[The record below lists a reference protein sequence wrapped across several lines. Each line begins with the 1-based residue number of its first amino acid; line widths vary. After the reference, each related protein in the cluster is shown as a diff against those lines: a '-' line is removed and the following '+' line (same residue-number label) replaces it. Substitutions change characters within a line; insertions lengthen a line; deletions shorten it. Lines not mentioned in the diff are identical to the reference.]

1 MKFSSSLL
9 SVLLCSSACLAGGPG
24 VEDNSDTIKPSL
36 RRASSTENL
45 KSLDK
50 TPVLT
55 SRRRSRSNAEFP
67 LRNENKD
74 IITLDDLTPVGPS
87 TDEGDAIFHG
97 IEMLPTHEEL
107 IDLAMPWGLNLS
119 KVVHRANLVREDQK
133 QYGNVND
140 EVATFLLNLGTHAE
154 RVPSIYRLNQGL
166 QRTIVELYEEK
177 IRLDEERYQLK
188 KAADGQITPEVRN
201 FMDRIEG
208 ISSQMQSE
216 LTAADI
222 KPDQFDQVIKLA
234 QPIYKEKERVL
245 EILGPLGLKPRH
257 LNKLPPRSDFEKDL
271 KLRESA
277 LRPRQSLRD
286 ISLADVTAGLDG
298 IHAHYYEIEK
308 TFPGQP
314 SVSENHGASEIH

>member
-1 MKFSSSLL
+1 MKFSSLLL
-9 SVLLCSSACLAGGPG
+9 SILACSSVCHAGGPG
-24 VEDNSDTIKPSL
+24 GNDDADTIKPSL
-36 RRASSTENL
+36 QRASSTDSL
-45 KSLDK
+45 KPLHK

-55 SRRRSRSNAEFP
+55 SRGRSRSNAEFP
-67 LRNENKD
+67 LRNKNMD
-74 IITLDDLTPVGPS
+74 IITLDDVTPLGIS
-87 TDEGDAIFHG
+87 TDEGDASFHG
-97 IEMLPTHEEL
+97 SEMLPTHEEL

-119 KVVHRANLVREDQK
+119 KVVHRANLVRGDQK

-154 RVPSIYRLNQGL
+154 RVPFIYQLNQGL

-188 KAADGQITPEVRN
+188 KAADGQITLEVRG

-208 ISSQMQSE
+208 ICSQLQSE
-216 LTAADI
+216 LIAADI

-271 KLRESA
+271 RLRESA

-286 ISLADVTAGLDG
+286 ISLEDVTAGLNG
-298 IHAHYYEIEK
+298 IHARYSQIELI
-308 TFPGQP
+308 FPGHP
-314 SVSENHGASEIH
+314 SDGENHSPSEIH